1 MEQRMSPPKPV
12 HSFSIEP
19 SYAQPTNHS
28 KTNYVPALDA
38 LRFFA
43 FLAVFCHHAI
53 GAYPRNSLGGRV
65 LAEVETAGAFGVC
78 LFFVLSAYLIT
89 DLLLKEKVSAGRI
102 DLKAFYMRRI
112 LRIWPLYF
120 PFVIG
125 LFILGRIAP
134 HLHMRMSAA
143 VLTTLLLF
151 VSNFFIA
158 RNGFFLNSSNH
169 LWSISLEE
177 QFYALWP
184 VVLSFFGG
192 TAAKAFALAC
202 VPVALIS
209 IWFLRST
216 GADPSTAIWCAT
228 AVQFL
233 FFGLGCY
240 LGFSPLAK
248 GKSVQRALLY
258 CASGLVAWAAAAVL
272 GVIGN
277 ASVSPVALCAGYTLV
292 AAGAALLLVGALRMP
307 DKWVPR
313 QIAYLGKISYGLY
326 MFHMP
331 VISLVGRVEKSL
343 PGLLQQKVSLVIACL
358 AITILAAH
366 LSYKYWESPFLR
378 LKRRFEVIESRPV

>member
-1 MEQRMSPPKPV
+1 MSPPKPV
-12 HSFSIEP
+12 HGLDYALP
-19 SYAQPTNHS
+19 SNRL

-43 FLAVFCHHAI
+43 FLAVFSRHAI
-53 GAYPRNSLGGRV
+53 GAYPSNSLGGRV

-89 DLLLKEKVSAGRI
+89 QLLLKEKVTAGRI
-102 DLKAFYMRRI
+102 DLKAFYIRRI

-120 PFVIG
+120 PLVIG

-134 HLHMRMSAA
+134 HLHMRMSGAI
-143 VLTTLLLF
+143 LTTLLLF
-151 VSNFFIA
+151 VANFSIA
-158 RNGFFLNSSNH
+158 RNGFISNSSNH

-177 QFYALWP
+177 QFYAVWP
-184 VVLSFFGG
+184 VILSFLGG
-192 TAAKAFALAC
+192 TFSKAFAAAC

-228 AVQFL
+228 TVQFL
-233 FFGLGCY
+233 FFGVGCY
-240 LGFSPLAK
+240 LGLSLLAK
-248 GKSVQRALLY
+248 GKSVQRAFVY
-258 CASGLVAWAAAAVL
+258 GASGLVAWAAAAVL
-272 GVIGN
+272 GVIDN
-277 ASVSPVALCAGYTLV
+277 ASVSPIALCAGYTLV

-313 QIAYLGKISYGLY
+313 KIAYLGKISYGLY

-331 VISLVGRVEKSL
+331 VISFVGRVEKSL
-343 PGLLQQKVSLVIACL
+343 PALLQHKVSLVIACL
-358 AITILAAH
+358 TITILAAH
-366 LSYKYWESPFLR
+366 FSYKYWESPFLR
-378 LKRRFEVIESRPV
+378 LKRRFEVVTSRPV